1 MRSEDLP
8 SHGIEMPDMLIVGAT
23 EASFLQHFIEENSWY
38 PVRID
43 SRRVDALKW
52 IAVYQSR
59 PVSAI
64 THVARIVR
72 ISPYLSTGRYQV
84 DFCEP
89 EELGSPIR
97 LDPDAKSGFQGQRY
111 SWMRR
116 IGSAKIVSD
125 LKPWG

>member
-8 SHGIEMPDMLIVGAT
+8 PHGIEMPDMLIVGAI
-23 EASFLQHFIEENSWY
+23 EASFLRHFIEEKSWY

-52 IAVYQSR
+52 IAVYQSS

-72 ISPYLSTGRYQV
+72 IRPYLSTGRYQV
-84 DFCEP
+84 DFGEP

-116 IGSAKIVSD
+116 ISSAKIVSD